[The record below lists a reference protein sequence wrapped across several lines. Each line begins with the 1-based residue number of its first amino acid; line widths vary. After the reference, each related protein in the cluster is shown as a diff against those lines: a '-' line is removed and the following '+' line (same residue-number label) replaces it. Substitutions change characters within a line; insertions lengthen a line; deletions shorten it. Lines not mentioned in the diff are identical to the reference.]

1 MFYAVVAIFFCLM
14 LLTLTFVFTKMWI
27 EKNNHLFLLASV
39 PTGFLFGFCVGET
52 VALFLK

>member
-1 MFYAVVAIFFCLM
+1 MYLFVLISFTLM